1 MVNERAVGALNDVI
15 LFLRPVKFDV
25 SANQV
30 VQFQLP
36 FQRRFEAND
45 ALTSFRLE
53 LRFLFRRVRHPLTI
67 IDKRLFLLLGFVA
80 LRLKL
85 FRLGVISIGKPFGDK
100 LVDNRLILVVSLRL
114 IVRRVRTADA
124 GTFVPVDSQPF
135 QAVKNRLQSLFDVAL
150 LVGVVN
156 TKNKLTAVVFGEQP
170 VEQSGANA
178 ANMKI
183 TSRAGSE
190 SSANCH
196 GDMGV

>member
-1 MVNERAVGALNDVI
+1 M
-15 LFLRPVKFDV
+15 
-25 SANQV
+25 
-30 VQFQLP
+30 
-36 FQRRFEAND
+36 
-45 ALTSFRLE
+45 
-53 LRFLFRRVRHPLTI
+53 
-67 IDKRLFLLLGFVA
+67 
-80 LRLKL
+80 
-85 FRLGVISIGKPFGDK
+85 
-100 LVDNRLILVVSLRL
+100 
-114 IVRRVRTADA
+114 RTADA
-124 GTFVPVDSQPF
+124 GAFVPSDSQPF

-196 GDMGV
+196 GIIG